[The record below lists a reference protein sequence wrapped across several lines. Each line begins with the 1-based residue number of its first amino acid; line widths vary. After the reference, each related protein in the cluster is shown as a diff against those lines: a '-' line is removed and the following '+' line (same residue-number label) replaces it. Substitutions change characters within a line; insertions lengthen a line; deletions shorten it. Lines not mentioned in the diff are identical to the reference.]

1 MRNPYELNIIKAPNI
16 ITYLCTLSTLTMKA
30 KEGFTTRELAESFM
44 TSQVIKSGVDV
55 GQMQQP
61 GILRRIM
68 NR

>member
-1 MRNPYELNIIKAPNI
+1 
-16 ITYLCTLSTLTMKA
+16 MKA